1 MLEFVRRY
9 FPVLGLGVLLCALV
23 WAVSFGTLPPAD
35 FTFNNGDE
43 VKTVD
48 PPKATGVPEGRII
61 RAMFEGLLSSL
72 PDKDAEPDDT
82 GNVPMKPQ
90 PGSAEKLEISED
102 GLTYTFTMRKEA
114 VWSNGRRVVASDF
127 AWSWRRMLH
136 PEIGSRYA
144 DQLYYV
150 QGAKAYNQATLEVG
164 KQVEVELPGRRN
176 ASQVFPQGPMKFGVL
191 KKIVEPPPLDLPED
205 VTEDDKDKAEAAF
218 KAATVYVVEV
228 KKGESGDAVDWEG
241 SGAEIAFA
249 KEPGEAAAN
258 YKGKIERCLH
268 VLPNF
273 ATTVAI
279 KAENDDTLVLKL
291 DNRTPYF
298 SELVAFYPLFPV
310 NRECVEEHGAPDWTK
325 PENIVCN
332 GPFRLE
338 FRRIRDR
345 VRMVK
350 NETYWN
356 ADNVSLE
363 IVDAMAIK
371 SENTSLNMYLTGQL
385 DWSTLIPHSV
395 IPIVKDREDFK
406 TAPQLATY
414 FYRVNVEREGV
425 SDVRVR
431 RALNM
436 AIDKAAICE
445 KLLKAGQQPA
455 RHLVPPGMAGYK
467 SPMTDEY
474 NPQKARELLAEAGYP
489 GGKNFPKVQVL
500 YNTSEGHRTI
510 AEVIQRQWSENL
522 GVNIELRNL
531 EWGSY
536 LDTVNQTDYEIA
548 RAGWIGDYPDPNTF
562 LDMFKTGGE
571 NNETNWSSKEYDK
584 LLQLAREETDPQK
597 RAEHLAKAE
606 RILMDELPILPI
618 YFYVSNN
625 MVKPHV
631 QGFYPN
637 IQDVH
642 PLDLIRI
649 EK

>member
-1 MLEFVRRY
+1 MLEFVRKY
-9 FPVLGLGVLLCALV
+9 FVFLGLGLLICALI

-48 PPKATGVPEGRII
+48 PPKATGQPEGRII

-72 PDKDAEPDDT
+72 PVKDATPDEA
-82 GNVPMKPQ
+82 GNVPMTPQ
-90 PGSAEKLEISED
+90 PGCAEKLELSED

-114 VWSNGRRVVASDF
+114 VWSNNRRVVASDF
-127 AWSWRRMLH
+127 VWSWRRMLH

-150 QGAKAYNQATLEVG
+150 HGAKQYNQATLKVG
-164 KQVEVELPGRRN
+164 DQVEIELPGRRD
-176 ASQVFPQGPMKFGVL
+176 ASQVFPQGPMKSGVL
-191 KKIVEPPPLDLPED
+191 RKIVEPPAL
-205 VTEDDKDKAEAAF
+205 TFADDATDDEKSKAEAAR
-218 KAATVYVVEV
+218 KAATVYVVEI
-228 KKGESGDAVDWEG
+228 KKGEPGATDWKSKGKEV
-241 SGAEIAFA
+241 AFA
-249 KEPGEAAAN
+249 KEPQEAAAN
-258 YKGKIERCLH
+258 YKGTIEKCLH
-268 VLPNF
+268 VLPDF
-273 ATTVAI
+273 ATTVSI
-279 KAENDDTLVLKL
+279 RAENDDTLVVKL

-298 SELVAFYPLFPV
+298 NELVSFYPLFPV
-310 NRECVEEHGAPDWTK
+310 NRECVEEHGAPNWTK

-332 GPFRLE
+332 GPFRLK

-345 VRMVK
+345 VRLVK
-350 NETYWN
+350 SETYWN
-356 ADNVSLE
+356 AKNVSLN

-385 DWSTLIPHSV
+385 DWSTLIPHPV
-395 IPIVKDREDFK
+395 IPIVKDRKDFYSS
-406 TAPQLATY
+406 PQLATY
-414 FYRVNVEREGV
+414 FYRVNIERKGV
-425 SDVRVR
+425 DDVRIR

-436 AIDKAAICE
+436 AIDKADICD
-445 KLLKAGQQPA
+445 KILRAGQRPA
-455 RHLVPPGMAGYK
+455 RHLVPPGMAGYT
-467 SPMTDEY
+467 SPMTDEF
-474 NPQKARELLAEAGYP
+474 NPQKARQLLAEAGYP

-500 YNTSEGHRTI
+500 YNTSEGHQTI
-510 AEVIQRQWSENL
+510 AEVIQRQWSKHL
-522 GVNIELRNL
+522 GINIELRNL
-531 EWGSY
+531 EWGTY
-536 LDTVNQTDYEIA
+536 LDTVNQTDYDIA

-571 NNETNWSSKEYDK
+571 NNETNWSSPAYDE
-584 LLQLAREETDPQK
+584 LLRLAREEPDSVK

-625 MVKPHV
+625 MVQPHV
-631 QGFYPN
+631 KGFYPN

-642 PLDLIRI
+642 PIDLIRI